1 MQFLYARE
9 DAARLLA
16 ISLRK
21 LDYLIQ
27 QNALKTVKV
36 GKRTLISHTELE
48 NFAGHG
54 TGKHSG
60 IGGRDAQ

>member
-1 MQFLYARE
+1 MQFLYARA

-27 QNALKTVKV
+27 QNALKAIKV
-36 GKRTLISHTELE
+36 GKRTLIPHGELKK
-48 NFAGHG
+48 FARRG
-54 TGKHSG
+54 TDNNPGR
-60 IGGRDAQ
+60 GGRDAQ